1 MNLRPYQQQLV
12 TDIRLQTLSRT
23 HGTQYLD
30 QMRCIDV
37 LGLITVGNDMQRL
50 QSMGTELMD
59 AVKLARTSDPST
71 GINAQTIEV

>member
-1 MNLRPYQQQLV
+1 
-12 TDIRLQTLSRT
+12 
-23 HGTQYLD
+23 
-30 QMRCIDV
+30 
-37 LGLITVGNDMQRL
+37 MQRL